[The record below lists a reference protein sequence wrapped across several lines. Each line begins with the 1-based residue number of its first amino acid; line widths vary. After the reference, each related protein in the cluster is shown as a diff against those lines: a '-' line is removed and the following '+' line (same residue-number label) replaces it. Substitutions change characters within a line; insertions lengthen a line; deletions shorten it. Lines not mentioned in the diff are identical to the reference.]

1 MFYSLSYDKD
11 FREPVWRERSLLLGS
26 CIYVSNSSLTAF
38 MIPSISI
45 TLDEGS
51 DTFILAKHK
60 EVVRSARALSHVL
73 LPRFLDGERIY
84 STIFSTSTS
93 VF

>member
-1 MFYSLSYDKD
+1 
-11 FREPVWRERSLLLGS
+11 
-26 CIYVSNSSLTAF
+26 

-60 EVVRSARALSHVL
+60 EAVRSARALSHEL
-73 LPRFLDGERIY
+73 RPRFLDGERIY
-84 STIFSTSTS
+84 STMFSTSRLLAPS
-93 VF
+93 SG

>member
-1 MFYSLSYDKD
+1 M
-11 FREPVWRERSLLLGS
+11 RSLLLGS
-26 CIYVSNSSLTAF
+26 CVYVSNSFLTAF

-51 DTFILAKHK
+51 DTFILVRHQ

-73 LPRFLDGERIY
+73 RPRLLDGERIH
-84 STIFSTSTS
+84 SSIFRTSIPLALS
-93 VF
+93 RG

>member
-1 MFYSLSYDKD
+1 
-11 FREPVWRERSLLLGS
+11 
-26 CIYVSNSSLTAF
+26 

-60 EVVRSARALSHVL
+60 EVVRLLRAISHVL
-73 LPRFLDGERIY
+73 RGRLLNGEAIY
-84 STIFSTSTS
+84 STIFNTSRLLAPS
-93 VF
+93 SE

>member
-38 MIPSISI
+38 MIPTIS
-45 TLDEGS
+45 TSLDEGS
-51 DTFILAKHK
+51 DTFILARHK
-60 EVVRSARALSHVL
+60 EVFGLHGYYITTYFVPVSQTVGVHIALYLVL
-73 LPRFLDGERIY
+73 LDY
-84 STIFSTSTS
+84 
-93 VF
+93 